1 MKPKKTALRKPTFS
15 EALVPLLG
23 MVLLL
28 GIGYG
33 KYGLPIQFLLI
44 LAAFLAAIIAAIPGM
59 I

>member
-1 MKPKKTALRKPTFS
+1 MKRKPTFI

-44 LAAFLAAIIAAIPGM
+44 VALLLHLLSPNAAATHGRI
-59 I
+59 

>member
-1 MKPKKTALRKPTFS
+1 MTRKPTFT
-15 EALVPLLG
+15 EALIPLLG

-44 LAAFLAAIIAAIPGM
+44 LALILASIIAKTLWVYLERYD
-59 I
+59 